1 MPEPRD
7 RGPAFGALRAAEL
20 REAAE
25 LLARAFRDN
34 PLNVAVI
41 GDPRAERRLRSNRHG
56 MRALLPTALQSG
68 QVLAVRNAEG
78 LLAVLVATPPLA
90 YPLPPPSLWTRIR
103 CAIGQGLPVAKRWAL
118 VFEQLHALHPGVPH
132 WYLGALGVL
141 PERQRQGVGSAL
153 LAHWIA
159 QTDPAGLFQYLE
171 TDRERNLAFYG
182 RAGFETLEEMQ
193 VLGARVWRMRRA
205 CS

>member
-1 MPEPRD
+1 MPEPL
-7 RGPAFGALRAAEL
+7 GSEPSFGALRVEEL

-41 GDPRAERRLRSNRHG
+41 GDPRDDRRLHSNRHG
-56 MRALLPTALQSG
+56 MRALLPSALQCG
-68 QVLAVRNAEG
+68 RVLAARDSAG
-78 LLAVLVATPPLA
+78 LLAVLVSTPPLA
-90 YPLPPPSLWTRIR
+90 YPLPAPPLWIRIR
-103 CAIGQGLPVAKRWAL
+103 CAIGQGWTVARRWAL
-118 VFEQLHALHPGVPH
+118 VFERLHEVHPDVPH

-153 LAHWIA
+153 LGHWLA

-171 TDRERNLAFYG
+171 TDRERNLAFYA
-182 RAGFETLEEMQ
+182 RAGFEILEEMR
-193 VLGARVWRMRRA
+193 VLGVRVWRMHRSRG
-205 CS
+205 